1 LECPRLDALFFT
13 TSTQIFALLYHDMLT
28 NYFSMTLFM
37 LRNLKTFQNYETL
50 ANSIKQSAQQ
60 VGKEGTKRE
69 DPSPSQKNIFQSVN
83 PQVQVK
89 RIELSESQ
97 RSTETIMF

>member
-1 LECPRLDALFFT
+1 
-13 TSTQIFALLYHDMLT
+13 MLT

-37 LRNLKTFQNYETL
+37 LRNLKTLQNYETL

-69 DPSPSQKNIFQSVN
+69 DPSPSQNN
-83 PQVQVK
+83 
-89 RIELSESQ
+89 
-97 RSTETIMF
+97 